1 MKLLSKFF
9 LAVLLLT
16 VVSVSWAACPEGYRN
31 NFKGECAPVAKG
43 TTDAD
48 TSDREDYDFE
58 CAEKTL
64 GRQIIDQ
71 FSQGRPPSQDELQKI
86 EHCRVGNRSTQSD
99 GGKQQAKPPQSGER
113 LNESNYNPG
122 CVDATLG
129 MQVTDQLIYG
139 GRPPSQDEL
148 QKIEHCRVG
157 NGSTQRDWGQEQ
169 VAPEDRTQR
178 LKEADYDVECVD
190 GTLGMQITD
199 QLIYGGRP
207 PSQDELQK
215 IEHCLVKNSSAQRDS
230 KQERATQLQTGDRFD
245 VDA

>member
-122 CVDATLG
+122 CVDATLIDAVTG
-129 MQVTDQLIYG
+129 YCGVYEPDPSKRRGNVTVSLNINFVGHPKGQKLRAVAELDRAGRRLYFASARVTDDCETLVATAEAVYAYVERQ
-139 GRPPSQDEL
+139 P
-148 QKIEHCRVG
+148 
-157 NGSTQRDWGQEQ
+157 Q
-169 VAPEDRTQR
+169 VQTA
-178 LKEADYDVECVD
+178 
-190 GTLGMQITD
+190 
-199 QLIYGGRP
+199 
-207 PSQDELQK
+207 
-215 IEHCLVKNSSAQRDS
+215 SS
-230 KQERATQLQTGDRFD
+230 
-245 VDA
+245 